1 MTPVTVMS
9 DMREERWVKV
19 VEVVVRDNHLNVGG
33 GHWERWRR
41 MTIGHEQ
48 IRGGDEDTIKSP
60 S

>member
-1 MTPVTVMS
+1 MS

-33 GHWERWRR
+33 GHWERWRM
-41 MTIGHEQ
+41 MTHEH